1 MKQNNGLTNVNTNL
15 IDLNIFVIYK
25 KLKYVFVKQV
35 FFFFFGWETCETSSL
50 WYVFLSLSVT
60 YYTFF
65 IVLLL
70 TGMNLSLSKK
80 LLRIFLEKNWTV
92 QM

>member
-35 FFFFFGWETCETSSL
+35 FFFFWVE
-50 WYVFLSLSVT
+50 
-60 YYTFF
+60 
-65 IVLLL
+65 
-70 TGMNLSLSKK
+70 K
-80 LLRIFLEKNWTV
+80 LVKQVHCDMYFCH
-92 QM
+92 